1 MTRLI
6 LAVLVSATAI
16 LASSCGCCTSDVEA
30 PPLRPLPNFREIPS
44 DPVQVEYTK

>member
-16 LASSCGCCTSDVEA
+16 FSASCGCCTSDVKA
-30 PPLRPLPNFREIPS
+30 PGLRPLPQFREIPH
-44 DPVQVEYTK
+44 VEVEYTK

>member
-16 LASSCGCCTSDVEA
+16 FATSCGCCTSDVKA
-30 PPLRPLPNFREIPS
+30 PPLRSAPEFREIP
-44 DPVQVEYTK
+44 T